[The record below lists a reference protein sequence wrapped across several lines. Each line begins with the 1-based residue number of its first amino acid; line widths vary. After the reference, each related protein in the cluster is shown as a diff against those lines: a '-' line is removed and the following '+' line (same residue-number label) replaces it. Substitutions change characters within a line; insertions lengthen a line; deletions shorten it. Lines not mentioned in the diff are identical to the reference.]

1 MSVVGMGREVENLI
15 KENNELLETK
25 NALNIVK
32 NDLIARLD
40 EVSSENEILRE
51 DVRTLDMVKTKMS
64 ERIRELE
71 NEMKELKEK
80 VKDQDE
86 IEPEED
92 IPMAQRKRFT
102 RVEMARVLMERNQYK
117 EKLME
122 LEDAVKYTEMQRAK
136 RNNQQPQRG
145 GIWDFFAELI
155 GGNKQ
160 SPSSHR
166 PIRRTSRGTNENL
179 RRKAHARNYDLDLES
194 VQQKRMA
201 ERRQQ
206 YRAVSQ
212 HMKKEDDTRTHAY
225 GWSIPATV
233 DTACSTSSIPVPV
246 CCRPLLDRQ
255 PSLKIWCAAG
265 VALHGGRTK
274 DGGYIVGDSIFYAD
288 LANMTPEETPPD
300 SNRVDLLDYEIRV
313 RLWFARCNVLIT
325 K

>member
-145 GIWDFFAELI
+145 GIWDL
-155 GGNKQ
+155 
-160 SPSSHR
+160 
-166 PIRRTSRGTNENL
+166 
-179 RRKAHARNYDLDLES
+179 
-194 VQQKRMA
+194 
-201 ERRQQ
+201 
-206 YRAVSQ
+206 
-212 HMKKEDDTRTHAY
+212 
-225 GWSIPATV
+225 
-233 DTACSTSSIPVPV
+233 
-246 CCRPLLDRQ
+246 
-255 PSLKIWCAAG
+255 
-265 VALHGGRTK
+265 
-274 DGGYIVGDSIFYAD
+274 
-288 LANMTPEETPPD
+288 
-300 SNRVDLLDYEIRV
+300 
-313 RLWFARCNVLIT
+313 
-325 K
+325 